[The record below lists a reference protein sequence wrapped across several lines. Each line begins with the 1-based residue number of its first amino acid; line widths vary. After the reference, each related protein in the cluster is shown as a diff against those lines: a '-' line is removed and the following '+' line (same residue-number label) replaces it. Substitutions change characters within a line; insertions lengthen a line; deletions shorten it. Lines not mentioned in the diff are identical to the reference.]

1 MFGSTKR
8 IGGYSLEKWRYRIM
22 DDHTAVFEALHEAQ
36 KNGEPVALATVVSTQ
51 GSMPRHAGSKLIIY
65 ANGATVGTIGGG
77 AMESRVIET
86 ALAAIADGK
95 TRLESYTL
103 NSIEDGDP
111 GICGGSAQIFIEP
124 IGIVPTLLVIG
135 GGHCGVELA
144 QLGKWMG
151 YHVVL
156 SDDRPEYCNE
166 VHTPGLDRY
175 VICKS
180 GDIVE
185 HVDIND
191 RTYVAAVTRGLPVDI
206 NLIPALLKTNTPY
219 IGLIGS
225 RRRWAITVKAL
236 TETYDVSEAEL
247 TRIHAPIGLEIQAET
262 PKEIAISV
270 IAEITMIR
278 RGGDGKPMR
287 QIDEVKAETN

>member
-1 MFGSTKR
+1 
-8 IGGYSLEKWRYRIM
+8 M

-185 HVDIND
+185 HVDINE

-236 TETYDVSEAEL
+236 TETYDLSEAEL